1 MRRLIGI
8 TPEQCVFREQ
18 ERITAMVR
26 SGKVTFFH
34 IRKPAFSED
43 ELRAYLRPFAPD
55 VREKLTLHDH
65 HSLAL
70 EMGIGGVHLNRRN
83 PQLSENL
90 KGKRVSVSCHS
101 IEEIQQWKEKTDYCF
116 LSPMFDSIS
125 KQGYRSGFSLSEL
138 RRLFDAGI
146 LDDRVC
152 ALSGITFANIPQLEA
167 VGFTSFALLSSLWEL
182 PRAMFIT
189 HHNDRYDYVSGAAA
203 VLEGGLRFVQ
213 LRMKDAADR
222 EVLAAA
228 EQLRPLCDRHAALL
242 TVDDRIHL
250 LETGLFDGVHVG
262 KHDMPVAEARKI
274 TDGKFL
280 LGATCNTAEDVI
292 AATADGA
299 DYIGLGPFRFTGTK
313 KNLSPILGVD
323 GYRRILSGRGEG
335 ALPVYAIG
343 GITPADLP
351 ALRAAG
357 VYGVAVSGVLLTAP
371 DVKRECKRILE
382 EVLDKQCNIQ

>member
-1 MRRLIGI
+1 
-8 TPEQCVFREQ
+8 
-18 ERITAMVR
+18 
-26 SGKVTFFH
+26 
-34 IRKPAFSED
+34 
-43 ELRAYLRPFAPD
+43 
-55 VREKLTLHDH
+55 
-65 HSLAL
+65 
-70 EMGIGGVHLNRRN
+70 VHLNRRN
-83 PQLSENL
+83 PELLDDL

-101 IEEIQQWKEKTDYCF
+101 IEEILQWKEKTDYCF
-116 LSPMFDSIS
+116 LSPVFDSIS

-138 RRLFDAGI
+138 NRLFNEGV
-146 LDDRVC
+146 LDERVC
-152 ALSGITFANIPQLEA
+152 ALSGITFGNIPQLEA

-189 HHNDRYDYVSGAAA
+189 HYNDRYDYVSGTAA

-213 LRMKDAADR
+213 LRMKDADDR

-228 EQLRPLCDRHAALL
+228 EQLRPLCDRHSALL

-292 AATADGA
+292 AATAAGA

-313 KNLSPILGVD
+313 KNLSPILGVE
-323 GYRRILSGRGEG
+323 GYQRILSGRGEG
-335 ALPVYAIG
+335 AVPVYAIG
-343 GITPADLP
+343 GITPVDLP

-357 VYGVAVSGVLLTAP
+357 VYGVAVSGVLLNAA
-371 DVKRECKRILE
+371 DVKRECGRILV
-382 EVLDKQCNIQ
+382 EVLGEEDVVKQYI